1 MAKKE
6 MFQAYE
12 RRIMEHSLSKGLPL
26 SEIAKQ
32 LNKTPEEIKLK
43 INELRRKGIINVRA
57 PHRTWTDEDL
67 VLLQMLRDQGK
78 SNAEIAQ
85 QLDRSEAAVQVR
97 LSLLKKAHPHFSPKT
112 PPTRTIN
119 KESSQK
125 KYNSSSDR
133 ITYPVIFENE
143 LFRAFSTSESKTK
156 EILIQ
161 SKARE
166 FDFNAMN
173 SREFQTWSN
182 TVIMAEAIVRRSR
195 PSGSLHTSIELSETP
210 QTKTRKF
217 RALVS
222 AR

>member
-1 MAKKE
+1 

-12 RRIMEHSLSKGLPL
+12 RRIIEHSLSKGLPL

-78 SNAEIAQ
+78 SNAQIAQ

-112 PPTRTIN
+112 PPVRKVTE
-119 KESSQK
+119 ESDKK
-125 KYNSSSDR
+125 KYSSSDR

-156 EILIQ
+156 EVLIQ

-166 FDFNAMN
+166 FDFNTMN
-173 SREFQTWSN
+173 SREFQIWSN

-195 PSGSLHTSIELSETP
+195 PTGSLHTSIELSETP